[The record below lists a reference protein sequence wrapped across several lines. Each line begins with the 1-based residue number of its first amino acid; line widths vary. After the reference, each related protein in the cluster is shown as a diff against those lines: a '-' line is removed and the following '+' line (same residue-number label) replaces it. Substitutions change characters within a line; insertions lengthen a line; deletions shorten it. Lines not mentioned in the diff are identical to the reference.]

1 MIVIFGTH
9 CQVSPS
15 CALLRTVDPFK
26 ANVKT
31 RRSIEAQRE
40 RIDRR
45 VVGVQVQGGWGRAH
59 ALVLNTSRVVNLNYI
74 PRSPGSPRLRPIRQ
88 PVCINFLSTS
98 CVSYL
103 FITAR
108 NKTVAR
114 HRGCTS
120 ICANCEIFFFS
131 FLHFVVYT
139 SLCNRTVRT
148 PCPRNTFV
156 SDFTRRYASYVCT
169 CVPSVSTR

>member
-40 RIDRR
+40 KRIDRR

-59 ALVLNTSRVVNLNYI
+59 GLVLNASRVVNLNYK
-74 PRSPGSPRLRPIRQ
+74 SQVPGLPAFATNSAHLCVYQLSLYIM
-88 PVCINFLSTS
+88 CI
-98 CVSYL
+98 V
-103 FITAR
+103 FIYNCA
-108 NKTVAR
+108 KQTVAR

-120 ICANCEIFFFS
+120 ICANCEIFFFFFS
-131 FLHFVVYT
+131 TLRRVHV
-139 SLCNRTVRT
+139 SL
-148 PCPRNTFV
+148 
-156 SDFTRRYASYVCT
+156 
-169 CVPSVSTR
+169 

>member
-1 MIVIFGTH
+1 MAQRHAVFFERSDLLTLLVNIRLEDFFFKLVFTFSSFFLFFFFYRKFSTLALCNTGKLVMIVFGTH

-59 ALVLNTSRVVNLNYI
+59 ALVLNTSRVVNLNYN

-103 FITAR
+103 FIIAR
-108 NKTVAR
+108 NK
-114 HRGCTS
+114 
-120 ICANCEIFFFS
+120 
-131 FLHFVVYT
+131 L
-139 SLCNRTVRT
+139 
-148 PCPRNTFV
+148 
-156 SDFTRRYASYVCT
+156 
-169 CVPSVSTR
+169 